1 MLIVYIYIHKVSRIK
16 MTKKK
21 ASQKLQAINPMMKT
35 QKEMITGM
43 RGVDM
48 LITNSKWQR
57 LLQINI

>member
-1 MLIVYIYIHKVSRIK
+1 
-16 MTKKK
+16 MTKKQ

-57 LLQINI
+57 LLQINN